1 MSATFAALTTL
12 AGRSSAEAMA
22 RSLERLDPG
31 PVGVGVF
38 EMEDSSGLWEVGGYF
53 DKAPDDVVLAL
64 LAAAYGAR
72 PFAISELAETDW
84 VARVRRELAP
94 VEAGRFFVHGSHD
107 AGKAPTGREPLLVDA
122 SMAFGTGHHGT
133 TQGCLLAL
141 DGMAHSWRVP
151 ARVAD
156 IGCGTAVLAMAAARL
171 WPVEVI
177 ACDID
182 EVAVAVAESNV
193 LANGLQTQVE
203 VAHASGFDHPK
214 LAGPFELIV
223 ANILLDPLVALASD
237 LAAAI
242 AVGGRAILSGVFDHQ
257 AGILEDAYVQRGFHA
272 VERSSVEGWAT
283 LVLEAGSETG
293 AMD

>member
-12 AGRSSAEAMA
+12 AGRFSAEAMV
-22 RSLERLDPG
+22 RSLERLDPV

-38 EMEDSSGLWEVGGYF
+38 EMEDGLGLWEVGGYF
-53 DKAPDDVVLAL
+53 VEAPDEVALAL
-64 LAAAYGAR
+64 LAAAHGAR
-72 PFAISELAETDW
+72 PFAVSELDETDW

-107 AGKAPTGREPLLVDA
+107 VGQAPAGREALLVEA

-133 TQGCLLAL
+133 TRGCLLAL
-141 DGMAHSWRVP
+141 DGLADAWRAP

-171 WPVEVI
+171 WPAEVI
-177 ACDID
+177 ACDMD
-182 EVAVAVAESNV
+182 QVAVAVAEANV
-193 LANGLQTQVE
+193 LANDLEGRVE
-203 VAHASGFDHPK
+203 VAHASGFDHPQ
-214 LAGPFELIV
+214 LAGAFDLIV

-237 LAAAI
+237 IAAAI
-242 AVGGRAILSGVFDHQ
+242 AIGGRAILSGVFDHQ
-257 AGILEDAYVQRGFHA
+257 AGPLEDAYVQRGFHA